1 MGNDGHMRPDTLNI
15 KISKEITNVSNNAT
29 VEADSHSVTSTLT
42 AALNQEVIRD
52 KKLWSELVLE
62 SAAMQTEPSDAIIH
76 RLAPSVGLSALTTRD
91 RFSDDVHAVKL
102 LRQAE
107 KTKAAYEE
115 KRAAFIAKY
124 APEKDLQEQLSDM
137 ILQQRELRSLINQIQ
152 NYDRI
157 IGQKNAVTRRIGC
170 AFDRVF

>member
-1 MGNDGHMRPDTLNI
+1 M
-15 KISKEITNVSNNAT
+15 SNNAT

-42 AALNQEVIRD
+42 DAMNQEVLRD
-52 KKLWSELVLE
+52 RKLWSELVLE
-62 SAAMQTEPSDAIIH
+62 SVSMQTEPSDAIIH
-76 RLAPSVGLSALTTRD
+76 RLAPSVGLSALTARD
-91 RFSDDVHAVKL
+91 KFADDVRAVKL

-115 KRAAFIAKY
+115 KRANFIAKH
-124 APEKDLQEQLSDM
+124 APEKDLQGQLSDM

-152 NYDRI
+152 NYDRV
-157 IGQKNAVTRRIGC
+157 IGQKNAITRRIGC